1 MLLVNTGIACDTDNP
16 NVTQLLRW
24 QLRGVFFFIP
34 FIGGNPY
41 PNIPPTEIYQ
51 YIIEG
56 NRMERPVDCPEE
68 MYVF

>member
-1 MLLVNTGIACDTDNP
+1 MLPTNSGGNSV
-16 NVTQLLRW
+16 VH
-24 QLRGVFFFIP
+24 VYFVS

-41 PNIPPTEIYQ
+41 PNIPPTEVYQ

-68 MYVF
+68 MYVL

>member
-1 MLLVNTGIACDTDNP
+1 MTALFKYVAVSIT
-16 NVTQLLRW
+16 
-24 QLRGVFFFIP
+24 
-34 FIGGNPY
+34 GGNPY
-41 PNIPPTEIYQ
+41 PGLPPTEIYQ